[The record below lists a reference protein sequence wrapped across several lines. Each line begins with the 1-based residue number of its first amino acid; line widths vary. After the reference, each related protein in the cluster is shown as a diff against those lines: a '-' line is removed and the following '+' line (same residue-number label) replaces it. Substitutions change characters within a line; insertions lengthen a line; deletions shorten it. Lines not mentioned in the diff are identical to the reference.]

1 MLFRSSVSPRARGLW
16 ATSVPLRGCQEEAV
30 NAGGC
35 AEAVLLSLGKAAL
48 RQGGRGRSEAEGLP
62 WEGVLL
68 VVTVLPGLPH
78 FLQQSE
84 ASVWSEA

>member
-1 MLFRSSVSPRARGLW
+1 M
-16 ATSVPLRGCQEEAV
+16 

-35 AEAVLLSLGKAAL
+35 AEAVLFPLGKAAL
-48 RQGGRGRSEAEGLP
+48 RRGGRGRSEAEGLP

-84 ASVWSEA
+84 ASVWSEAWQSPSVPGLTEGPGLG